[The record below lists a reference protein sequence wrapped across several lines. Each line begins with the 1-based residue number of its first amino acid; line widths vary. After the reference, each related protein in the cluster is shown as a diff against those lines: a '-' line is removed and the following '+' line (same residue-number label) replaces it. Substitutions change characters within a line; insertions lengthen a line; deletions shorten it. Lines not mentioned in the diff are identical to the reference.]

1 MYQQVDKLTSVFH
14 ASVLLLIMKFIT
26 LLSGYGSTSRG
37 KEFPFLKVGDAG
49 RLAQGNKIKDF
60 GLPWDVHDETR

>member
-1 MYQQVDKLTSVFH
+1 
-14 ASVLLLIMKFIT
+14 MKFIT